1 MNIKRNTIFLLDKE
15 KGKPDAK
22 LRFRVK
28 WGNNIVAFGVGHRV
42 DIDKWIS
49 EAQRC
54 RTNTTHGK
62 KKVHSSVINKDI
74 QHFEELCETVFFFF
88 EQNEK
93 VPTAD
98 EFREKFNEMNGK
110 RDTKCQYIS
119 DYYNEFMLTES
130 VIRQWTE
137 STYKTHRATRTHLRN
152 FAPKLEFPDLDE
164 KGLNMYVDYLL
175 SLTDNE
181 GNPLMRNTTVK
192 KEIDT
197 LKWFLRW
204 ASKKGYN
211 KNMYFESFSPKLKTI
226 PKKVIFL
233 EWDELM
239 RVWKANI
246 PDNKK
251 YLHRVR
257 DKFLFSCF
265 TSLRYSDIEKLTWE
279 NVSDNLEYIEIVSVK
294 TDDPLR
300 IELNKY
306 SRGILEKYER
316 KNGNVFPKI
325 TNQKMNSYLKEL
337 CQMCEIDKPVTVTY
351 YQGSERIEET
361 LPKYKLI
368 STHTGRRTFIC
379 QALMLDIPPNI
390 VMKWTGHSDYNA
402 MKPYIEI
409 ADSAKKEAMSLFDK

>member
-1 MNIKRNTIFLLDKE
+1 
-15 KGKPDAK
+15 
-22 LRFRVK
+22 
-28 WGNNIVAFGVGHRV
+28 
-42 DIDKWIS
+42 
-49 EAQRC
+49 
-54 RTNTTHGK
+54 
-62 KKVHSSVINKDI
+62 
-74 QHFEELCETVFFFF
+74 
-88 EQNEK
+88 
-93 VPTAD
+93 
-98 EFREKFNEMNGK
+98 
-110 RDTKCQYIS
+110 
-119 DYYNEFMLTES
+119 
-130 VIRQWTE
+130 
-137 STYKTHRATRTHLRN
+137 
-152 FAPKLEFPDLDE
+152 
-164 KGLNMYVDYLL
+164 MYVDYLL

-239 RVWKANI
+239 RVWRANI